1 MTTNLPDGFTRALH
15 QITQDDHG
23 GYASIT
29 TGCTLVFVLIFA
41 AIRLWNTGQI
51 GYHYDDTALFI
62 GTVRFTMENGD
73 IMVNP
78 KPPQVIYLVQAVLVL
93 IAVDL
98 GLGQFHRVVNQE
110 SFSSAGKYLR
120 WIVVEGLGMLAEIS
134 SFVLIVRLYIDL
146 QVHWGLKIRGLLVF
160 GLRLMITIFVA
171 YRLLSLSDFR
181 STSNPLFDR
190 VQVVVWTQVEL
201 GFSLIT
207 ASIPCLLA
215 LMGKLNSVWAAM
227 NPESVIEQSQLR
239 SQKVT
244 GGSYELGPY
253 QPNHGTRSHKDGLAS
268 EPSHQ
273 WAIIASKDERRSLAS
288 DDSNGYM
295 IRRTI
300 EVSSTTEPRY
310 S

>member
-1 MTTNLPDGFTRALH
+1 MTTNLPDGFTRPLH

-62 GTVRFTMENGD
+62 GTV
-73 IMVNP
+73 
-78 KPPQVIYLVQAVLVL
+78 IYLVQAVLVL

-98 GLGQFHRVVNQE
+98 GLGQFPRVVNQE
-110 SFSSAGKYLR
+110 SFLSAGKYLR

-134 SFVLIVRLYIDL
+134 SFVLIVRLYVDL

-201 GFSLIT
+201 GFGLIT